1 VFTVPGPW
9 GHCLPGSILNS
20 FMTGFFCTTVV
31 ICTGACSD
39 ALDGGVSPLLCS
51 LIRHCPGSGDL
62 EWLTL

>member
-1 VFTVPGPW
+1 
-9 GHCLPGSILNS
+9 LPGSILNS